1 MNNFWKYIL
10 GASALGTIV
19 ALVSL
24 PKVAENLKPLKNDR
38 MQEGYGVYTD
48 KETGKIYGF
57 ILGAGGEERFVQMD
71 KNSENKVRKERIEAE
86 RKEAKERER
95 LAKEMAQARASWY
108 EDVEDRIQDL
118 ENDEKITYP
127 PTPALSKNKLD
138 IRSGEIFSKDGE
150 FEGLLV
156 NSRVKW
162 RTRERKMLYRLSITA
177 PSTLTTGDVT
187 EANCISS
194 DKESELI
201 SLVSEKDNEV
211 RLRFKDSDD
220 FWLRDFLIPLGQ
232 KKAQNFKTTAIDA
245 YYKDDCGN
253 TNQFVFHGRLDNFN
267 PPDYTWV
274 EDGKLLFSGVKIT
287 KPENIST
294 D

>member
-1 MNNFWKYIL
+1 MNKWYLLGGSFAVTFLAIL
-10 GASALGTIV
+10 ISA
-19 ALVSL
+19 
-24 PKVAENLKPLKNDR
+24 PKVAENLKPLKNER
-38 MQEGYGVYTD
+38 MQEGFNLYTD
-48 KETGKIYGF
+48 KESGNIYGF
-57 ILGAGGEERFVQMD
+57 IMGAGGEERFVKMD
-71 KNSENKVRKERIEAE
+71 KNSENKVRKERIDAE
-86 RKEAKERER
+86 KKAEKERQRIARER
-95 LAKEMAQARASWY
+95 AQAASSWY
-108 EDVEDRIQDL
+108 EDVENRIEDL
-118 ENDEKITYP
+118 EEAEKITYM
-127 PTPALSKNKLD
+127 PTPVVSKNKLD
-138 IRSGEIFSKDGE
+138 IRSGEIFSKDGK

-177 PSTLTTGDVT
+177 PSTLTTGDST
-187 EANCISS
+187 EPNCISS
-194 DKESELI
+194 DRESELI
-201 SLVSEKDNEV
+201 SLVTEKDNEV

-232 KKAQNFKTTAIDA
+232 NKAQNFKTTAIDA

-287 KPENIST
+287 KSESNIS

>member
-1 MNNFWKYIL
+1 MNNYLKYIL
-10 GASALGTIV
+10 GASALGTII
-19 ALVSL
+19 ALISL
-24 PKVAENLKPLKNDR
+24 PKITENLKPLKNQR
-38 MQEGYGVYTD
+38 MQEGFNLYTD
-48 KETGKIYGF
+48 KETGNIYGF
-57 ILGAGGEERFVQMD
+57 ISGAGGEERFVKMD

-86 RKEAKERER
+86 RKAAREAEKK
-95 LAKEMAQARASWY
+95 AKEMAKAAASWY
-108 EDVEDRIQDL
+108 EDL
-118 ENDEKITYP
+118 DETVNEKVTYA
-127 PTPALSKNKLD
+127 PTPPISKNKLD

-177 PSTLTTGDVT
+177 PSTLTIGDS
-187 EANCISS
+187 ADPNCISS
-194 DKESELI
+194 DRESELI
-201 SLVSEKDNEV
+201 SLVTEKDNEV

-287 KPENIST
+287 KPET
-294 D
+294 VATE

>member
-1 MNNFWKYIL
+1 MNNYLKYIL
-10 GASALGTIV
+10 GASALGTII
-19 ALVSL
+19 ALISL
-24 PKVAENLKPLKNDR
+24 PKIAENLKPLKNQR
-38 MQEGYGVYTD
+38 MQEGFNLYTD
-48 KETGKIYGF
+48 KETGNIYGF
-57 ILGAGGEERFVQMD
+57 ISGAGGEERFVKMD

-86 RKEAKERER
+86 RKAAREAEKK
-95 LAKEMAQARASWY
+95 AKEMAKAAASWY
-108 EDVEDRIQDL
+108 EDL
-118 ENDEKITYP
+118 DETVNEKVTYA
-127 PTPALSKNKLD
+127 PTPPISKNKLD

-177 PSTLTTGDVT
+177 PSTLTIGESADP
-187 EANCISS
+187 NCISS
-194 DKESELI
+194 DRESELI
-201 SLVSEKDNEV
+201 SLVTEKDNEV

-232 KKAQNFKTTAIDA
+232 KKAQDFKTTAIDA

-253 TNQFVFHGRLDNFN
+253 TNQFVFHGRLNNFN

-287 KPENIST
+287 KPEALT
-294 D
+294 AD

>member
-1 MNNFWKYIL
+1 MNRWYLISGAFAVVFLGIL
-10 GASALGTIV
+10 ISG
-19 ALVSL
+19 
-24 PKVAENLKPLKNDR
+24 PKVAENLKPLKNQR
-38 MQEGYGVYTD
+38 MQEGFNLYTD
-48 KETGKIYGF
+48 KETGNIYGF
-57 ILGAGGEERFVQMD
+57 ISGAGGEERFVKMD

-86 RKEAKERER
+86 RKAAREAEKK
-95 LAKEMAQARASWY
+95 AKEMAKAAASWY
-108 EDVEDRIQDL
+108 EDL
-118 ENDEKITYP
+118 DETVNEKVTYA
-127 PTPALSKNKLD
+127 PTPPISKNKLD
-138 IRSGEIFSKDGE
+138 VRSGEIFSKDGE

-177 PSTLTTGDVT
+177 PSTLITGDST
-187 EANCISS
+187 QPNCISS
-194 DKESELI
+194 DRESELI
-201 SLVSEKDNEV
+201 SLVTEKDNEV

-232 KKAQNFKTTAIDA
+232 KKAQDFKTTAIDA
-245 YYKDDCGN
+245 YYKDECGN

-287 KPENIST
+287 KPEPLAN

>member
-1 MNNFWKYIL
+1 MNNYLKYIL
-10 GASALGTIV
+10 GASALGTII
-19 ALVSL
+19 ALISL
-24 PKVAENLKPLKNDR
+24 PKITENLKPLKNQR
-38 MQEGYGVYTD
+38 MQEGFNLYTD
-48 KETGKIYGF
+48 KETGNIYGF
-57 ILGAGGEERFVQMD
+57 ISGAGGEERFVKMD

-86 RKEAKERER
+86 RKAAREAEKK
-95 LAKEMAQARASWY
+95 AKEMAKAAASWY
-108 EDVEDRIQDL
+108 EDL
-118 ENDEKITYP
+118 DETVNEKVTYT
-127 PTPALSKNKLD
+127 PTPPISKNKLD

-177 PSTLTTGDVT
+177 PSTLTIGDS
-187 EANCISS
+187 ADPNCISS
-194 DKESELI
+194 DRESELI
-201 SLVSEKDNEV
+201 SLVTEKDNEV

-232 KKAQNFKTTAIDA
+232 KKAQDFKTTAIDA

-253 TNQFVFHGRLDNFN
+253 TNQFVFHGRLNNFN

-287 KPENIST
+287 KPEALT
-294 D
+294 AE

>member
-1 MNNFWKYIL
+1 MNNYLKYIL

-24 PKVAENLKPLKNDR
+24 PKIAENLKPLKNER
-38 MQEGYGVYTD
+38 MQEGFNLYTD
-48 KETGKIYGF
+48 KESGNIYGF
-57 ILGAGGEERFVQMD
+57 IIGEGGEERFVKMD
-71 KNSENKVRKERIEAE
+71 KNSENKVRKERIDAE
-86 RKEAKERER
+86 KRAAKERER
-95 LAKEMAQARASWY
+95 IAKEMAQAASSWY
-108 EDVEDRIQDL
+108 EDVEGRIQEL
-118 ENDEKITYP
+118 EDGEKVTYIP
-127 PTPALSKNKLD
+127 SPIVSKNKLD

-177 PSTLTTGDVT
+177 PSTLTTGDST
-187 EANCISS
+187 EPNCISS
-194 DKESELI
+194 DRESELI
-201 SLVSEKDNEV
+201 SLVTEKDNEV

-232 KKAQNFKTTAIDA
+232 KKAQDFKTTAIDA
-245 YYKDDCGN
+245 YYKDECGN

-287 KPENIST
+287 RPETVAT